1 MVMRTTYFPQGR
13 LAVVGRFLLTFIVLN
28 AAVRLGLLWFNGD
41 PGFFA
46 PARLVPIFG
55 IGLLFD
61 LAAAAWWLFPFLLL
75 AALWPAAAHRSFRW
89 VVGTLLLV
97 VSAVFAFMAASE
109 FFFWN
114 EFASRFNFIAVD
126 YLVYTREVIGNIRQ
140 SYDLRP
146 AFAGITV
153 AAAALFAA
161 QWRPLRDAARAA
173 PLSRGQR
180 ALLVV
185 AAFALPAVSFLLVQ
199 PRYKEFTDEA
209 QAVQLAGNGHYEF
222 WSAFRN
228 NEIDYAQFYRSRPLA
243 QVYKVLRSE
252 FEQIGP
258 QNFAPNA
265 LMPIE
270 REVISRGPEKR
281 LNVVLVTVES
291 LSADFMTAF
300 GNDKALTPNLDRL
313 AQESL
318 FFTRLYA
325 TGLRTVRGLEA
336 VTLSFPPTP
345 GNSIVKRPNNANLFT
360 LGEVF
365 NQRGYESLY
374 LYGGYG
380 YFDNMQDFFGGNGYT
395 VIDRLAIA
403 KENIHHET
411 IWGVADEDLFTQA
424 LQQLDQRHA
433 AGKRF
438 YAHIMTTSNHRPFTY
453 PEGRIDIVS
462 GTGRDGAVK
471 YTDWAIGEFLRQAR
485 TRPWFDDTVFVILA
499 DHTSGGRGKTDL
511 TIENFHI
518 PLMMW
523 SPKHIKP
530 ARIDTLASQ
539 IDLGPTLLALLNVGY
554 RSRFFGHDIL
564 HDGPAHQ
571 RAFMANYQTVGYLE
585 DGILVELRPQR
596 RWRLVDA
603 ETGKERAHDERGK
616 RILEEAV
623 SYYQA
628 AAEAYRSGALAMP
641 GKP

>member
-1 MVMRTTYFPQGR
+1 MRTTHLPQGR
-13 LAVVGRFLLTFIVLN
+13 LAVVARFLLTFIALN
-28 AAVRLGLLWFNGD
+28 VAVRLGLLLFNGD
-41 PGFFA
+41 LGFLA
-46 PARLVPIFG
+46 PARLVPILG

-61 LAAAAWWLFPFLLL
+61 LAAAAWCLFPFLLL
-75 AALWPAAAHRSFRW
+75 VALWPAAAHRSFRW
-89 VVGTLLLV
+89 VAGTLLLL
-97 VSAVFAFMAASE
+97 VSAVLAFVAASE

-126 YLVYTREVIGNIRQ
+126 YLVYTREVIGNIRE

-146 AFAGITV
+146 AFAGI
-153 AAAALFAA
+153 ALASAALFAA
-161 QWRPLRDAARAA
+161 QWRPLRDAARGA
-173 PLSRGQR
+173 PLSRR
-180 ALLVV
+180 NRMLLVV
-185 AAFALPAVSFLLVQ
+185 AAFVLPVLSFYLVQ
-199 PRYKEFTDEA
+199 PRYKEFTDET

-243 QVYKVLRSE
+243 QVYKVLRAE
-252 FEQIGP
+252 YEQIGP
-258 QNFAPNA
+258 QNFTPNA

-270 REVISRGPEKR
+270 REVLARGPEKR

-313 AQESL
+313 TQESL

-345 GNSIVKRPNNANLFT
+345 GNSIVKRPNNARLFT

-433 AGKRF
+433 AGKLF
-438 YAHIMTTSNHRPFTY
+438 YAHVMTTSNHRPYTY
-453 PEGRIDIVS
+453 PEGRIDIPS
-462 GTGRDGAVK
+462 GTGRNGAVK

-518 PLMMW
+518 PLMIW
-523 SPKHIKP
+523 APKHIKP

-539 IDLGPTLLALLNVGY
+539 IDVGPTLLALLNVGY

-585 DGILVELRPQR
+585 DGILAELRPQR
-596 RWRLVDA
+596 RWRLVDEA
-603 ETGKERAHDERGK
+603 TGKERPADERGMK
-616 RILEEAV
+616 ILEEAV
-623 SYYQA
+623 SHYQA
-628 AAEAYRSGALAMP
+628 AAEAYRSGALVVP

>member
-1 MVMRTTYFPQGR
+1 MLTTHLPQGR
-13 LAVVGRFLLTFIVLN
+13 LAVVARFLLTLIALN
-28 AAVRLGLLWFNGD
+28 AAVRLGLLLFNGD
-41 PGFFA
+41 LGFFA
-46 PARLVPIFG
+46 PNRLLPIFG

-61 LAAAAWWLFPFLLL
+61 LAAAVWWLFPFLLL
-75 AALWPAAAHRSFRW
+75 VALWPARAHRSFRW
-89 VVGTLLLV
+89 VAGSLLLIA
-97 VSAVFAFMAASE
+97 SGALAFVAASE

-126 YLVYTREVIGNIRQ
+126 YLVYTREVIGNIRE

-146 AFAGITV
+146 AFAGIALVT
-153 AAAALFAA
+153 AALFAA
-161 QWRPLRDAARAA
+161 QWRPLRDAAQGEA
-173 PLSRGQR
+173 LSRRQR
-180 ALLVV
+180 VAIVV
-185 AAFALPAVSFLLVQ
+185 AAFVLPVLSFYLVQ

-228 NEIDYAQFYRSRPLA
+228 NEIDYATFYRSKPLA
-243 QVYKVLRSE
+243 HVYKVLRAE
-252 FEQIGP
+252 YEQIGP
-258 QNFAPNA
+258 QRFTANAP
-265 LMPIE
+265 MPIE
-270 REVISRGPEKR
+270 REVLARGPEKR

-291 LSADFMTAF
+291 LSADFMAAF

-345 GNSIVKRPNNANLFT
+345 GNSVVKRPNNGKLFT

-411 IWGVADEDLFTQA
+411 IWGVADEDLFTQT

-438 YAHIMTTSNHRPFTY
+438 YAHVMTTSNHRPYTY
-453 PEGRIDIVS
+453 PEGRIDIPS
-462 GTGRDGAVK
+462 GSGRNGAVK
-471 YTDWAIGEFLRQAR
+471 YTDWAIGEFLRQAK

-499 DHTSGGRGKTDL
+499 DHTSGGRGKTAL
-511 TIENFHI
+511 TIEDFHI
-518 PLMMW
+518 PLMIW
-523 SPKHIKP
+523 SPRHIKP
-530 ARIDTLASQ
+530 ARVDTLASQ
-539 IDLGPTLLALLNVGY
+539 IDVGPTLLALLNVSY

-564 HDGPAHQ
+564 HEGPAHQ

-585 DGILVELRPQR
+585 NGILVELRPQR
-596 RWRLVDA
+596 RWRIVDA
-603 ETGKERAHDERGK
+603 ETGKERAADEQGT
-616 RILEEAV
+616 RILDEAV
-623 SYYQA
+623 SHYQA
-628 AAEAYRSGALAMP
+628 AAEAYRSGALVVP